1 MPFHTKSIHEGL
13 RYPCGQC
20 EYEATQKGSLKIHI
34 KSMHHKEDE
43 DEKKYACDQCDYRAG
58 VQHRLID
65 NVHRLSTLS
74 MCEV

>member
-1 MPFHTKSIHEGL
+1 
-13 RYPCGQC
+13 
-20 EYEATQKGSLKIHI
+20 
-34 KSMHHKEDE
+34 MHHKEDE